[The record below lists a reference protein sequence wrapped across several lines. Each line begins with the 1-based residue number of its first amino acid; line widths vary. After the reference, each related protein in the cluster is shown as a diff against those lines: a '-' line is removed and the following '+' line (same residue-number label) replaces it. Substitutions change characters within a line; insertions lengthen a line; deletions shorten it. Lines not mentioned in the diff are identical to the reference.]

1 MSYIRVYFSEWLV
14 LYRSSAPTWLSLHSY
29 KGVLHS
35 NICLTGPSKVTDVC
49 VTKSEEE
56 DGTLTMNVSWT
67 TPQSDL
73 PITEYEVEYKT
84 SGMKSWINAT
94 HHSVMPPAN
103 YTALTGLDV
112 ATEYR
117 IRVRALSVIGTGE
130 WSDEQM
136 DKSELGMVLR
146 MVTVLCVWKCITTLS
161 PTTIPE

>member
-1 MSYIRVYFSEWLV
+1 MPSSVSVHLLLLGFPCIRSC
-14 LYRSSAPTWLSLHSY
+14 

-35 NICLTGPSKVTDVC
+35 NISLTGPSKVTGVC

-73 PITEYEVEYKT
+73 PITEYEVEYKR
-84 SGMKSWINAT
+84 SGMTSWINAT

-103 YTALTGLDV
+103 YTTLAGLDV

-117 IRVRALSVIGTGE
+117 IRVRAVSEAGTGE
-130 WSDEQM
+130 WSDELM
-136 DKSELGMVLR
+136 EKSDWGMVLG
-146 MVTVLCVWKCITTLS
+146 MITILCVWKCITQLTFGNS
-161 PTTIPE
+161 IPACST